1 MKKIMNCIM
10 LFLFCFAFIL
20 VQSLQ
25 IDVKAITKV
34 DNKDIYEGYT
44 IITNN
49 ETEFY
54 LRDINNKDDVHLV
67 YCFSNGELEPPLL
80 DTGKILPRYQ
90 EESFVDNKGYQA
102 LLYVG
107 YPLDK
112 EGLIKKYGLSS
123 QEAHKETQSALWT
136 LQNADL
142 SVYLQYKEPY
152 PSYYVELLSY
162 AAHHVDTKYDDYKIA
177 YYVSN
182 TATNENLF
190 YQHLITLKKADDKD
204 DTKPTLPNNP
214 SDDEG
219 CGCVSKKGTSNL
231 QFWLFIGGAIILV
244 LVTIVWC
251 IIKSKKTCIKR

>member
-1 MKKIMNCIM
+1 MI
-10 LFLFCFAFIL
+10 LLFCFAFIL

-25 IDVKAITKV
+25 TDVNAKTKV
-34 DNKDIYEGYT
+34 DNIDIYEGYT
-44 IITNN
+44 VITNN

-54 LRDINNKDDVHLV
+54 LRDINNKDEVHLV
-67 YCFSNGELEPPLL
+67 YCFSNGQLEPPLL
-80 DTGKILPRYQ
+80 DAGKILPRYQ
-90 EESFVDNKGYQA
+90 EENFVDNKGYAA

-112 EGLIKKYGLSS
+112 EGLIKKYGLTS

-142 SVYLQYKEPY
+142 SIYLQYKKPY

-182 TATNENLF
+182 TVTNENLS
-190 YQHLITLKKADDKD
+190 YQHLITLNKTNSEG
-204 DTKPTLPNNP
+204 DTKPTLPNNLP
-214 SDDEG
+214 DDEG
-219 CGCVSKKGTSNL
+219 CGCVSKPGTSNL
-231 QFWLFIGGAIILV
+231 QFWLFIGGAIILI
-244 LVTIVWC
+244 LVTIIWC
-251 IIKSKKTCIKR
+251 IIKSKKTYIKR

>member
-10 LFLFCFAFIL
+10 ILLFCFAFIL

-25 IDVKAITKV
+25 IDVKAKTKV

-44 IITNN
+44 VITNN

-54 LRDINNKDDVHLV
+54 LRDINNKDNVHLV
-67 YCFSNGELEPPLL
+67 YCFSNGQLEPPLL
-80 DTGKILPRYQ
+80 DAGKILPRYQ
-90 EESFVDNKGYQA
+90 EENFVDNKGYAA

-112 EGLIKKYGLSS
+112 EGLIKKYGLTS

-142 SVYLQYKEPY
+142 SIYLQYKKPY

-182 TATNENLF
+182 TVTNENLS

-214 SDDEG
+214 PDDEG

-231 QFWLFIGGAIILV
+231 QFWLFIGGAIILI

-251 IIKSKKTCIKR
+251 IIKSKKTYIKR